1 MENKVTGEITVLSGK
16 EYRILIAQTS
26 ASIMAGLFSDGERSP
41 TEECAES
48 YKTKCVL
55 EVVAMA
61 KAILHECGVETNE

>member
-16 EYRILIAQTS
+16 EYRILLAQTS

-41 TEECAES
+41 TQESSADYKGECV
-48 YKTKCVL
+48 YN
-55 EVVAMA
+55 VVAMA